1 MSKNRA
7 RVVLITG
14 GGNGIG
20 RATAIKFSEQGYKVA
35 VADIDKASAQ
45 ETVRMLKTPGMV
57 IQVDVTDSKSVE
69 AMINTTVDCFGRID
83 CAFNNAGVEGVRKH
97 TDKYP
102 EVEFDRVINTNLKGV
117 WLCLKYEIIQMMKQD
132 LDISSPDKW
141 KDKADLCRFKGS
153 KGNIVNTSST
163 AGLGIVPKLTP
174 YCASKW
180 AVIGMTKSI
189 ANEYAGEGIRINAVC
204 PGLTDTPMR
213 SRLQEKWPEWI
224 SQGDTGHPVGRIA
237 APEEVA
243 EAVYWLCGD
252 SCPFITGEYL
262 KVAGGI

>member
-1 MSKNRA
+1 MSTNRE

-83 CAFNNAGVEGVRKH
+83 CAFNNAGVEGVRKN

-102 EVEFDRVINTNLKGV
+102 EAEFDRVINTNLKGV

-132 LDISSPDKW
+132 LDISSPNKW
-141 KDKADLCRFKGS
+141 KNKADLCRFKGS
-153 KGNIVNTSST
+153 RGNIVNTSSL
-163 AGLGIVPKLTP
+163 AGLGLVPELAP

-204 PGLTDTPMR
+204 PATTDTPMR
-213 SRLQEKWPEWI
+213 SRMQEQWPEWQ
-224 SQGDTGHPVGRIA
+224 SRVDAGYPAGRIS
-237 APEEVA
+237 APEEIA

-252 SCPFITGEYL
+252 SCPFVTGEYL